1 MWYEIV
7 IITYTYIIVW
17 EDLHMSEKKFCTNC
31 GAPLRDD
38 GQFCTECGTKVKE
51 DFATVT
57 QATSTENP
65 NQGVVPT
72 VDQNQPQYTAPAY
85 SPIPDDNQ
93 MVKSD
98 KQGKVIIG
106 VFGAIAALAII
117 FFVYKGFFAYPSKP
131 ADVAKK
137 CFNAMMIDYDS
148 KEAQKYFELDEVD
161 YEEIKELCD
170 GFKYSGMKI
179 KEIKVLDTEIEG
191 NYAEVTL
198 SLTASWLGE
207 TETEEGEVSLQK
219 IDGKWKIID
228 FN

>member
-1 MWYEIV
+1 
-7 IITYTYIIVW
+7 
-17 EDLHMSEKKFCTNC
+17 
-31 GAPLRDD
+31 
-38 GQFCTECGTKVKE
+38 
-51 DFATVT
+51 
-57 QATSTENP
+57 
-65 NQGVVPT
+65 
-72 VDQNQPQYTAPAY
+72 
-85 SPIPDDNQ
+85 
-93 MVKSD
+93 
-98 KQGKVIIG
+98 
-106 VFGAIAALAII
+106 
-117 FFVYKGFFAYPSKP
+117 
-131 ADVAKK
+131 
-137 CFNAMMIDYDS
+137 MMIDYDS

-170 GFKYSGMKI
+170 GFKYSGIKI